1 MKIIKTLSVIFIWI
15 LLTSFSF
22 WSSSWLTNL
31 WGDNLWGAFDL
42 FKKIVDYAY
51 LILRPLMVIS
61 WKFLSNNFVYGSSF
75 GIDNVLWQL
84 WQLVRTFTN
93 YMIWFIFIVS
103 IFIYF
108 FKADSNL
115 SWKKNLPR
123 VVIAAIFVNIS
134 WFLIAVL
141 IDISTVLTLA
151 AWSIWTTFDSSNSQ
165 KNQQNKDI
173 IVPITINTDNTK
185 NFISIGSGSEYY
197 ACLRD
202 KDNKVLNSPCFS
214 FKDGKFIILD
224 KDWKEDID
232 LTKSIQGAKSEDIA
246 WNNVWMLISLF
257 RYMNGAFLVDNTSN
271 TVNWFFIEAIKL
283 LLLVVLIVPFLLLS
297 IVLVVRIVVLWVVIP
312 LSPFIFWAYML
323 WIFDSEIKKRFK
335 DIITLIFQPAY
346 IVFMLSIWFVFI
358 QSIQSMI
365 PNNEEDTKKL
375 ETLWLY
381 NKQDK
386 NLWSGKVLKTINIW
400 ENWLFTIQS
409 EYNKKGW
416 TNDNVSNY
424 KNILSYIPW
433 MIANL
438 LSAFVLWSLVFIAFK
453 SNSITEKIAQPIE
466 TYAKEWLKAAPIFPW
481 GQSVASLEQTA
492 WNIKWLDRQILPQQ
506 SAKLKEVFNNDNKDK
521 KSEKEK

>member
-1 MKIIKTLSVIFIWI
+1 MKIIKTLSIIFIWI

-22 WSSSWLTNL
+22 WFTNL
-31 WGDNLWGAFDL
+31 WGDNLWNSSDL
-42 FKKIVDYAY
+42 FEKIVDYAY
-51 LILRPLMVIS
+51 LILWPLMVIS

-84 WQLVRTFTN
+84 WQLVRTFSN
-93 YMIWFIFIVS
+93 YMIWFIFIAS

-123 VVIAAIFVNIS
+123 VVIAAVFINMS

-151 AWSIWTTFDSSNSQ
+151 AWSIWATFDSSNTQ
-165 KNQQNKDI
+165 KNQQNKDM

-185 NFISIGSGSEYY
+185 NFISIEWKNWKEYNS
-197 ACLRD
+197 CLRD

-214 FKDGKFIILD
+214 FKDGKFIII
-224 KDWKEDID
+224 KESWEEDET
-232 LTKSIQGAKSEDIA
+232 LTKSIWWADSKKIA
-246 WNNVWMLISLF
+246 WDNVWMLISLF
-257 RYMNGAFLVDNTSN
+257 RYMNGAFLVDNTNNS
-271 TVNWFFIEAIKL
+271 VNWFLLESTKL
-283 LLLVVLIVPFLLLS
+283 LLLLVLIVPFLLLS
-297 IVLVVRIVVLWVVIP
+297 IILIVRVVVLWVVIP
-312 LSPFIFWAYML
+312 LSPFILWAYIL

-365 PNNEEDTKKL
+365 PNNKEDTKKL

-466 TYAKEWLKAAPIFPW
+466 TYAKEWLKAAPIFPK

-506 SAKLKEVFNNDNKDK
+506 NAKLNDEFKKKKDDENKNDEN
-521 KSEKEK
+521 S